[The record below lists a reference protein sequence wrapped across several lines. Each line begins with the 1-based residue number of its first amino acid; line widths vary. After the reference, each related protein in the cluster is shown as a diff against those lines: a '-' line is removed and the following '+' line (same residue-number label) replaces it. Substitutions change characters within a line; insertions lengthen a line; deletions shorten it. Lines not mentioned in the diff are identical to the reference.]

1 MIGKLDFFYRDSEC
15 RDREGTFALEAGKSG
30 FKFWSWHLID
40 IQSQLNFITC
50 RKRKTY
56 IGHTDR
62 GRRI

>member
-1 MIGKLDFFYRDSEC
+1 MIGKLDFSYRESEC
-15 RDREGTFALEAGKSG
+15 RGIEVTFALEADKSG

-40 IQSQLNFITC
+40 IQSQLNFITR